1 MNRMCKVG
9 FKAVLVAFLCLGL
22 DARAASADKRAESA
36 ADEKAAVAK
45 PVEAPVKGGDG
56 AAAVKAETAGE
67 NRAGQNPELARI
79 NAVAAKIED
88 RKKAI
93 VAENEV
99 AAKIN
104 GEIEA
109 LARDVQKIAE
119 AMAVKQAELG
129 KILDA
134 DKTMSELNREMADA
148 YVSLR
153 AAKEK
158 MREQRIK
165 SHREHLMLPPAT
177 MTEAADGKS
186 GEGDAK

>member
-1 MNRMCKVG
+1 MNPVCKAS
-9 FKAVLVAFLCLGL
+9 FKAVFAAFLCLGL
-22 DARAASADKRAESA
+22 DALAESA
-36 ADEKAAVAK
+36 DSRGDAVLEKAAVAK
-45 PVEAPVKGGDG
+45 PVEASVKGEDG
-56 AAAVKAETAGE
+56 AAAVKTETAGE
-67 NRAGQNPELARI
+67 NRAGQNSELARI
-79 NAVAAKIED
+79 NAVAAKIEA
-88 RKKAI
+88 RKQAI
-93 VAENEV
+93 VAENEA

-119 AMAVKQAELG
+119 ALAVKQAELG
-129 KILDA
+129 KMLDA
-134 DKTMSELNREMADA
+134 DEAMAELNREMADA

-177 MTEAADGKS
+177 TSEAADGKS